1 MKKKLSIPKNY
12 LILIAGIVWM
22 FAGFMVMKIGVPI
35 FMNIVTENIII
46 LILSCIVFLIFYLF
60 IFSKLVVKH
69 TNRIKD
75 NPSKSMPFWQ
85 FFDLPSYIIMAVMMS
100 GGIWLRS
107 ANVLPIWFIGFFYSG
122 LGLALFSCGTRF
134 VSVFFRK
141 KVLV

>member
-12 LILIAGIVWM
+12 LMLIAGIVWM

-35 FMNIVTENIII
+35 FMNIVTDNIII
-46 LILSCIVFLIFYLF
+46 LILACIVFLIFYLF
-60 IFSKLVVKH
+60 IFSKLVGKH
-69 TNRIKD
+69 TNRIKHH
-75 NPSKSMPFWQ
+75 PSKNMPFWQ
-85 FFDLPSYIIMAVMMS
+85 FFDLPSYIIMVVMMS

-107 ANVLPIWFIGFFYSG
+107 LNVLPLWFIGFFYSG

-141 KVLV
+141 KVLA